1 MHMRQKRDTPSKRV
15 QFTALLVLVAATAT
29 IFGCRGEKPAAP
41 AMASVTPATPVAPVA
56 KVRTRQQAM
65 EALMA
70 LPELKAWSSRIEK
83 SSGGAL
89 RSALVEYDP
98 QPRLIKGKRYF
109 QLSFVENGSDAARR
123 WESFLVPETGDDI
136 LVDDAATDKT
146 LTLAQWRAATKPME
160 RAGAN

>member
-146 LTLAQWRAATKPME
+146 LTLAQWR
-160 RAGAN
+160 